1 MNYPSRKTFFLP
13 EYPIIHL
20 SLSLSCQHHSYVLF
34 ASAFP
39 ALTFSL
45 RSQAFPVTRRQLPP
59 PPAPPRPC
67 LQHGSS
73 RLFGNDSTPPLF
85 WLGRQSTRAKST
97 HSRLLESREYKPCN
111 SRHDNVRHYSHYNFF
126 TVTLCYITAYFTATR
141 R

>member
-59 PPAPPRPC
+59 PPAPVCSTVALDFLAMTLRRRSFG
-67 LQHGSS
+67 LGGSQLELRAHTADFS
-73 RLFGNDSTPPLF
+73 KVASTSPVTA
-85 WLGRQSTRAKST
+85 GMTMSGTTRT
-97 HSRLLESREYKPCN
+97 
-111 SRHDNVRHYSHYNFF
+111 
-126 TVTLCYITAYFTATR
+126 ITFLR
-141 R
+141 